1 MRSDFIILVIIF
13 LCGYFVLVGFWLF
26 EELLRQFLGASVNY
40 YRPVTMILYFHIL
53 FWTFYPKESI
63 QMWIAIFRKIWRK

>member
-1 MRSDFIILVIIF
+1 MESSFLIFVVIG
-13 LCGYFVLVGFWLF
+13 LCVYSLIVGFWLF

-40 YRPVTMILYFHIL
+40 YRPVTLILYGNIL
-53 FWTFYPKESI
+53 LFTFYPKESI